1 MSTDDQIIM
10 YGTDWC
16 GDCHR
21 SKATFRRLG
30 VDFVYTNVD
39 EDEAAKQRAIDLS
52 GAQRI
57 PVILFPDGDVLVEP
71 SDPDLAAKIGAATT

>member
-1 MSTDDQIIM
+1 MADQITM

-16 GDCHR
+16 ADCHR
-21 SKATFRRLG
+21 SKAAFKKLG

-39 EDEAAKQRAIDLS
+39 KDDTAKDYAIELS

-57 PVILFPDGDVLVEP
+57 PVIEFPDGDVLVEP
-71 SDPDLAAKIGAATT
+71 SDTELTAKVESLRA